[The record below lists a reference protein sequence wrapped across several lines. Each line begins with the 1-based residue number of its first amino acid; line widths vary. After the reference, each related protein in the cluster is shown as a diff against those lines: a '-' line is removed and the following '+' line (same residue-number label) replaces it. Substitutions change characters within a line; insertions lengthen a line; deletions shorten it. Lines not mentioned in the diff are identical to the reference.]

1 MNGKWKILLLFI
13 LFLVLANSIVIT
25 ISKCII
31 KESKTLGTNVSKP
44 VIRLENN
51 NDLEL
56 TNDNLYNSK
65 KFNIMNYTNNEINEV
80 SLSYY
85 IEIVYT
91 DIDKSQIEI
100 TLKRNDKIVNITENI
115 TESFPLKASEKQN
128 DQFVLNVNYK
138 NNSDVTGKI
147 ELKLHSYQ
155 NPPKEVVS

>member
-1 MNGKWKILLLFI
+1 MNGKRKFLLLLLLFLI
-13 LFLVLANSIVIT
+13 LVNSIVFT

-51 NDLEL
+51 TDLDL

-91 DIDKSQIEI
+91 DIDTSQIEI
-100 TLKRNDKIVNITENI
+100 TLTRNNKNVIITDNITE
-115 TESFPLKASEKQN
+115 TFPLKASEKQN
-128 DQFVLNVNYK
+128 DQFILNVNYK
-138 NNSDVTGKI
+138 NGSDIKGKI
-147 ELKLHSYQ
+147 ELKLYSYQ
-155 NPPKEVVS
+155 NPPEVAS